1 MRRSAP
7 QRRGYSTTCPA
18 RRRLAST
25 GGRGPGR
32 AAGRRAVCGFAVISH
47 PQPRRDACA
56 TIPSRA
62 PRRTPVE
69 RATVFSLPTG
79 PGRGHNGAGIV
90 RTARFSHECVPMREL
105 RHLDAGPRPRRQRRL
120 PGVLASNRAN
130 RNTAETMGVMTGL
143 FVCGG
148 ALASLVGLGLG
159 MAGVFQEDRNRTF
172 AVIGLI
178 LNGLIILGT
187 AALFIIGMA
196 FAGFR

>member
-1 MRRSAP
+1 MSAFQCTNCGTLMQAP
-7 QRRGYSTTCPA
+7 APGSSAACPNCGQ
-18 RRRLAST
+18 LFET
-25 GGRGPGR
+25 PR
-32 AAGRRAVCGFAVISH
+32 APER
-47 PQPRRDACA
+47 PPRRDDRWDEPEADDV
-56 TIPSRA
+56 RYG
-62 PRRTPVE
+62 
-69 RATVFSLPTG
+69 G
-79 PGRGHNGAGIV
+79 P
-90 RTARFSHECVPMREL
+90 
-105 RHLDAGPRPRRQRRL
+105 RHLPHSGLGIASFIIGL
-120 PGVLASNRAN
+120 VVVVIILLMVLLIGVLASNRAN